1 MIPPLPTAEKGMTP
15 TIRVPSGI
23 VVLAFAAFGLV
34 VLDPPSGQAWAQ
46 SACPASKP
54 GKVLVCHITDS
65 PSHPLNL
72 LEVNASAAPAHLGH
86 GDDLAGTNGLDC
98 ACDALLDTDQDGVP
112 DVDDN
117 CVTTPNPGQEDDD
130 GDGIGD
136 ACDSCLARPAVIDF
150 ETYPDGSPVCANCPV
165 TTEFA
170 CWGVTFSFDSIV
182 QPPAPMPRPT
192 WCQLQGPI
200 ANNPSGTPTHTVTN
214 GSLTAVPPGFPN
226 PPDPLAGYDA
236 GYVRMAYNTAPTTVR
251 FTGVVNNM
259 IPLTTAIVTATGVGG
274 APVVNITP
282 GVPYLIGAVL
292 YRQDTIEVTAAP
304 GGSVSTVTIDTG
316 GTFTGGS
323 TQAFGV
329 LIDNLEIVP

>member
-1 MIPPLPTAEKGMTP
+1 MTP

-23 VVLAFAAFGLV
+23 VVLAFAAFGLISV
-34 VLDPPSGQAWAQ
+34 DPQSGQAWAQ

-54 GKVLVCHITDS
+54 GKVLVCHVTDS
-65 PSHPLNL
+65 PSHPVNL

-98 ACDALLDTDQDGVP
+98 ACEALPDTDQDGVP

-182 QPPAPMPRPT
+182 PQADPSAPLPRPN
-192 WCQLQGPI
+192 WCQLQGLIP
-200 ANNPSGTPTHTVTN
+200 NNPSGTPTHIVTN

-226 PPDPLAGYDA
+226 PPDPLAGYD
-236 GYVRMAYNTAPTTVR
+236 GGHIHMAFSDAPTTVQ
-251 FTGVVNNM
+251 FTGVVNNNVT
-259 IPLTTAIVTATGVGG
+259 LTPAIVTATGVGG

-282 GVPYLIGAVL
+282 GVPYLLGAVM
-292 YRQDTIEVTAAP
+292 YRQDTIVVTAAP
-304 GGSVSTVTIDTG
+304 GGSISTVSLDTG
-316 GTFTGGS
+316 GVFTGGS
-323 TQAFGV
+323 GPAFIV
-329 LIDNLEIVP
+329 LIDDLEITP